1 MPPSETNKAPTTDPK
16 EMEISELLDKEPR
29 IIFLEKFTELQEH
42 SYRQLNKTG
51 KIDCPKKKKK
61 KDVLKLKNTTEL
73 KN

>member
-1 MPPSETNKAPTTDPK
+1 
-16 EMEISELLDKEPR
+16 MEISELLDKEPR

-61 KDVLKLKNTTEL
+61 RCSKTQKHDGTK
-73 KN
+73 

>member
-29 IIFLEKFTELQEH
+29 IILLEKFTELQEH

-61 KDVLKLKNTTEL
+61 KVLKLKNTTEL
-73 KN
+73 KK

>member
-1 MPPSETNKAPTTDPK
+1 
-16 EMEISELLDKEPR
+16 MEISELLDKEPR